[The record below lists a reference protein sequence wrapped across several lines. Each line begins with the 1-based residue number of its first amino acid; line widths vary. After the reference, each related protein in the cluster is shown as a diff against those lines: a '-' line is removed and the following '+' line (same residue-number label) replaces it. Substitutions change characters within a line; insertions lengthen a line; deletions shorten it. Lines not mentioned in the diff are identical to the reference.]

1 MPFRLLHDPAL
12 ECFWRVIRQNLHRLL
27 QQDLSAVRDLID
39 KMHRGS
45 RDLHALGQS
54 GLVDLQTVHPLA
66 AEGGDQ
72 RGMHI
77 QDAGGPA
84 GGKVRTEDG
93 EEACQNDEV
102 DLMRRQQ
109 VGQGRL
115 KGRLTAAA
123 LGGDRLGGNAGVGRP
138 GQGVGSFIGGDH
150 QRDLSVGQQS
160 RRLRVQQCL

>member
-1 MPFRLLHDPAL
+1 
-12 ECFWRVIRQNLHRLL
+12 
-27 QQDLSAVRDLID
+27 
-39 KMHRGS
+39 MHRGS

-66 AEGGDQ
+66 AEGGNQ

-109 VGQGRL
+109 VGQGGL

-138 GQGVGSFIGGDH
+138 GQGVGSFIRGDH
-150 QRDLSVGQQS
+150 QRNLSVGQQS